1 MDVTFL
7 LLGFALVA
15 FLYAGV
21 GHGGGSGYLAV
32 MALCSYY
39 GYLARPDALVLNLV
53 VSGMAFFQFYKG
65 GYFKLRDFLWLAVFS
80 VPMAFLGGL
89 TPIEDALYK
98 RILGVMLLTA
108 SVLMIF
114 RPAEPKKISEMPSIS
129 GAIIGSVIGFA
140 SGLTG
145 IGGGVW
151 LSPILLLAGWAGQK
165 QTAAL
170 SSAFIFVNSLSGLL
184 GWVKA
189 DKPWDENLPEMIA
202 IVLIFGGLGAWLGAG
217 KYQSKAMKWLL
228 ATVLGIAS
236 VKLLMV

>member
-1 MDVTFL
+1 MDAYWML
-7 LLGFALVA
+7 IGFAMVA

-21 GHGGGSGYLAV
+21 GHGGGSGYLAI
-32 MALCSYY
+32 MALCGYTA
-39 GYLARPDALVLNLV
+39 YLARPDALVLNLV
-53 VSGMAFFQFYKG
+53 VSGMAFLQFHKG
-65 GYFKLRDFLWLAVFS
+65 GYFKLRDFLWLACFS

-89 TPIEDALYK
+89 TPIEAALYRK
-98 RILGVMLLTA
+98 ILGVMLMSA
-108 SVLMIF
+108 SMLMVF
-114 RPAEPKKISEMPSIS
+114 RPAEPKKISEMPPRA

-184 GWVKA
+184 GWIKA
-189 DKPWDENLPEMIA
+189 DQSWDDNLPVMIGF
-202 IVLIFGGLGAWLGAG
+202 VLVFGGLGAWLGAA

-228 ATVLGIAS
+228 ALVLGIAS

>member
-1 MDVTFL
+1 MDLTFL

-65 GYFKLRDFLWLAVFS
+65 GYFKLRDFLWLAIFS

-98 RILGVMLLTA
+98 RILGVMLMSA

-114 RPAEPKKISEMPSIS
+114 RPAEPKKISEMPPAA

-189 DKPWDENLPEMIA
+189 DKPWDENLPVMIA

>member
-1 MDVTFL
+1 MDAYWML
-7 LLGFALVA
+7 IGFALVA

-32 MALCSYY
+32 MALC
-39 GYLARPDALVLNLV
+39 GYTAHLARPDALVLNLV
-53 VSGMAFFQFYKG
+53 VSGMAFLQFYKG
-65 GYFKLRDFLWLAVFS
+65 GYFKLHDFLWLAGFS

-98 RILGVMLLTA
+98 KILGVMLMSA
-108 SVLMIF
+108 SVLVVF
-114 RPAEPKKISEMPSIS
+114 RPAEPKRFGEMPLIAA
-129 GAIIGSVIGFA
+129 AIIGSVIGYA

-151 LSPILLLAGWAGQK
+151 LSPILLMAGWAGQK

-184 GWVKA
+184 GWIKA
-189 DKPWDENLPEMIA
+189 DQPWDENLPVMIGV
-202 IVLIFGGLGAWLGAG
+202 VLIFGGIGAWLGAV
-217 KYQSKAMKWLL
+217 KYQSRAMKLLL
-228 ATVLGIAS
+228 ATVLAIAS
-236 VKLLMV
+236 FKLLLS

>member
-1 MDVTFL
+1 MDLTFL

-21 GHGGGSGYLAV
+21 GHGGASGYLAV

-65 GYFKLRDFLWLAVFS
+65 GYFKLRDFLWLAIFS

-98 RILGVMLLTA
+98 RILGVMLMSA

-114 RPAEPKKISEMPSIS
+114 RPAEPKKISEMPPAA

-189 DKPWDENLPEMIA
+189 DKPWDENLPVMIA

-228 ATVLGIAS
+228 AMVLGIAS

>member
-1 MDVTFL
+1 MDLTFL

-53 VSGMAFFQFYKG
+53 VSGMAFLQFYKG
-65 GYFKLRDFLWLAVFS
+65 GYFKLRDFLWLAIFS

-98 RILGVMLLTA
+98 RILGVMLMSA

-114 RPAEPKKISEMPSIS
+114 RPAEPKKISEMPPAA

-189 DKPWDENLPEMIA
+189 DKPWDENLPVMIA

>member
-1 MDVTFL
+1 MY
-7 LLGFALVA
+7 LGFAVVA

-32 MALCSYY
+32 MALCSYNANNAN
-39 GYLARPDALVLNLV
+39 LARPDALVLNLV
-53 VSGMAFFQFYKG
+53 VSGMAFLQFQKG
-65 GYFKLRDFLWLAVFS
+65 GFFKLRDFLWLAGFS

-98 RILGVMLLTA
+98 KILGVMLMSA
-108 SVLMIF
+108 SVLMVF
-114 RPAEPKKISEMPSIS
+114 RPAEPKNVSEIPTIAV
-129 GAIIGSVIGFA
+129 AIIGSVIGFA

-184 GWVKA
+184 GWVNA
-189 DKPWDENLPEMIA
+189 DKPWDENLPVMMG
-202 IVLIFGGLGAWLGAG
+202 IVLVFGGLGAWLGTA
-217 KYQSKAMKWLL
+217 KYQPKAMKWLL
-228 ATVLGIAS
+228 ALVLGIAS

>member
-1 MDVTFL
+1 MDLTFL

-65 GYFKLRDFLWLAVFS
+65 GYFKLRDFLWLAIFS

-98 RILGVMLLTA
+98 RILGVMLMSA

-114 RPAEPKKISEMPSIS
+114 RPAEPKNISEMPLAA

-189 DKPWDENLPEMIA
+189 DKPWDENLPVMIA

>member
-1 MDVTFL
+1 MDLTFL

-53 VSGMAFFQFYKG
+53 VSGMAFLQFYKG
-65 GYFKLRDFLWLAVFS
+65 GYFKLRDFLWLAIFS

-98 RILGVMLLTA
+98 RILGVMLMSA

-114 RPAEPKKISEMPSIS
+114 RPAEPKNISEMPPAA

-189 DKPWDENLPEMIA
+189 DKPWDENLPVMIA

>member
-1 MDVTFL
+1 MDTQL
-7 LLGFALVA
+7 MLIGFALVA

-39 GYLARPDALVLNLV
+39 GYLTRPDALVLNLV
-53 VSGMAFFQFYKG
+53 VSGMAFLQFQKG
-65 GYFKLRDFLWLAVFS
+65 GYFKLRDFIWLAGFS

-98 RILGVMLLTA
+98 KILGVMLMSA
-108 SVLMIF
+108 SVLMVF
-114 RPAEPKKISEMPSIS
+114 RPAEPHKISEMPQIAA
-129 GAIIGSVIGFA
+129 AIIGSVIGYA

-184 GWVKA
+184 GWVKS
-189 DKPWDENLPEMIA
+189 DQPWDQNLPVMMGV
-202 IVLIFGGLGAWLGAG
+202 VLLFGSLGAWLGAA

-228 ATVLGIAS
+228 AVVLGIAS
-236 VKLLMV
+236 LKLLMV

>member
-1 MDVTFL
+1 MDLTFL

-39 GYLARPDALVLNLV
+39 GYLARPDALVLNLL

-65 GYFKLRDFLWLAVFS
+65 GYFKLRDFLWLAIFS

-98 RILGVMLLTA
+98 RILGVMLMSA

-114 RPAEPKKISEMPSIS
+114 RPAEPKNISEMPPAA

-189 DKPWDENLPEMIA
+189 DKPWDENLPVMIA

>member
-1 MDVTFL
+1 MDLTFL

-65 GYFKLRDFLWLAVFS
+65 GYFKLRDFLWLAIFS

-98 RILGVMLLTA
+98 RILGVMLMSA

-114 RPAEPKKISEMPSIS
+114 RPAEPKNISEMPPAA

-189 DKPWDENLPEMIA
+189 DKPWDENLPVMIA

>member
-1 MDVTFL
+1 MDLTFL

-53 VSGMAFFQFYKG
+53 VSGMAFLQFYKG
-65 GYFKLRDFLWLAVFS
+65 GYFKLRDFLWLAIFS

-98 RILGVMLLTA
+98 RVLGVMLMSA

-114 RPAEPKKISEMPSIS
+114 RPAEPKKISEMPPAA

-189 DKPWDENLPEMIA
+189 DKPWDENLPVMIA

>member
-1 MDVTFL
+1 MDLTFL

-65 GYFKLRDFLWLAVFS
+65 GYFKLRDFLWLAIFS

-98 RILGVMLLTA
+98 RILGVMLMSA

-114 RPAEPKKISEMPSIS
+114 RPAEPKNISEMPPAA

-170 SSAFIFVNSLSGLL
+170 GSAFIFVNSLSGLL

-189 DKPWDENLPEMIA
+189 DKPWDENLPVMIA

>member
-53 VSGMAFFQFYKG
+53 VSGIAFFQFYKG

-98 RILGVMLLTA
+98 RMLGVMLLTA

-114 RPAEPKKISEMPSIS
+114 RPAEPKKISEMPPAP

-189 DKPWDENLPEMIA
+189 DKPWDKNLPVMIA

-217 KYQSKAMKWLL
+217 KYQPKAMKWLL
-228 ATVLGIAS
+228 ALVLGIAS

>member
-1 MDVTFL
+1 
-7 LLGFALVA
+7 
-15 FLYAGV
+15 
-21 GHGGGSGYLAV
+21 
-32 MALCSYY
+32 
-39 GYLARPDALVLNLV
+39 
-53 VSGMAFFQFYKG
+53 
-65 GYFKLRDFLWLAVFS
+65 
-80 VPMAFLGGL
+80 
-89 TPIEDALYK
+89 
-98 RILGVMLLTA
+98 LGVMLMSA

-114 RPAEPKKISEMPSIS
+114 RPAEPKNISEMTPAA

-189 DKPWDENLPEMIA
+189 DKPWDENLPVMIA

>member
-1 MDVTFL
+1 MY
-7 LLGFALVA
+7 LGFAVVA

-32 MALCSYY
+32 MALCSYNANNAN
-39 GYLARPDALVLNLV
+39 LARPDALVLNLV
-53 VSGMAFFQFYKG
+53 VSGMAFLQFQKG
-65 GYFKLRDFLWLAVFS
+65 GFFKLRDFLWLAGFS

-98 RILGVMLLTA
+98 KILGVMLMSA
-108 SVLMIF
+108 SVLMVF
-114 RPAEPKKISEMPSIS
+114 RPAEPKNVSEMPTIAV
-129 GAIIGSVIGFA
+129 AIIGSVIGFA

-184 GWVKA
+184 GWVNA
-189 DKPWDENLPEMIA
+189 DKPWDENLPVMMG
-202 IVLIFGGLGAWLGAG
+202 IVLVFGGLGAWLGTA
-217 KYQSKAMKWLL
+217 KYQPKAMKWLL
-228 ATVLGIAS
+228 ALVLGIAS

>member
-1 MDVTFL
+1 MVALWMLF
-7 LLGFALVA
+7 GFALVA

-32 MALCSYY
+32 MALC
-39 GYLARPDALVLNLV
+39 GYTAYLVRPDALVLNLV
-53 VSGMAFFQFYKG
+53 VSGLAFLQFYKG
-65 GYFKLRDFLWLAVFS
+65 GYFKLRDFLWLAGFS

-98 RILGVMLLTA
+98 KILGVMLMSA
-108 SVLMIF
+108 SLLMVF
-114 RPAEPKKISEMPSIS
+114 RPAEPRKIREMPPMA
-129 GAIIGSVIGFA
+129 GAIIGSVIGFT

-189 DKPWDENLPEMIA
+189 DQPWDENLPVMMG
-202 IVLIFGGLGAWLGAG
+202 IVLVFGGLGAWLGAA
-217 KYQSKAMKWLL
+217 KYQSKAIKWLL
-228 ATVLGIAS
+228 ALVLGIAS
-236 VKLLMV
+236 FKLLLK